1 MTKNDVALLRESID
15 KIVRFRCTDGEI
27 ILAKVHT
34 IDVEDEEIVY
44 DLMTTTDESK
54 YEKRDEQPAYLIHFR
69 DIVSVEAATLD

>member
-1 MTKNDVALLRESID
+1 MGEHDVDLVRKSID

-34 IDVEDEEIVY
+34 IDVEDQEIVY
-44 DLMTTTDESK
+44 DLVTTTDESK

-69 DIVSVEAATLD
+69 DIASVEVTAID

>member
-1 MTKNDVALLRESID
+1 MTENDVALVRQSID

-34 IDVEDEEIVY
+34 IDLEAEEIVY

-54 YEKRDEQPAYLIHFR
+54 YEKHDDQPAFLIHFR
-69 DIVSVEAATLD
+69 DIASVEPTRID